1 MFYVFVIFYLSTP
14 HIYTYTHKQTQI
26 LHNYIQIINPK
37 YIISYPEVQ
46 HPHGLVTTILGLK
59 LRINSQYFEDGAMRI
74 KCVASISPVL
84 WTNDKEKVLQQQLQQ
99 FHNEQIPQPS
109 IDTREVVFL
118 GKHLMFIGLPSIF
131 IIFIHIFTFVFM
143 SFFITIVYF
152 DVKIVLY
159 LCKRATQYHI
169 QFTL

>member
-1 MFYVFVIFYLSTP
+1 MITLSLLLFEADYIHHHRINNYNNNVLCFCHFLSFNT
-14 HIYTYTHKQTQI
+14 TYTHTQI
-26 LHNYIQIINPK
+26 LHDYIQIINPK

-118 GKHLMFIGLPSIF
+118 GKHLMFIWIAF
-131 IIFIHIFTFVFM
+131 YFYIFTFVFM
-143 SFFITIVYF
+143 SFFITNCVF
-152 DVKIVLY
+152 
-159 LCKRATQYHI
+159 
-169 QFTL
+169 

>member
-1 MFYVFVIFYLSTP
+1 MFYVFVISIFQ
-14 HIYTYTHKQTQI
+14 HHKYTHTQIHIHRQI
-26 LHNYIQIINPK
+26 LHDYIQIINPK

-118 GKHLMFIGLPSIF
+118 GKHLMFIGFSF
-131 IIFIHIFTFVFM
+131 
-143 SFFITIVYF
+143 SFFS
-152 DVKIVLY
+152 
-159 LCKRATQYHI
+159 
-169 QFTL
+169 